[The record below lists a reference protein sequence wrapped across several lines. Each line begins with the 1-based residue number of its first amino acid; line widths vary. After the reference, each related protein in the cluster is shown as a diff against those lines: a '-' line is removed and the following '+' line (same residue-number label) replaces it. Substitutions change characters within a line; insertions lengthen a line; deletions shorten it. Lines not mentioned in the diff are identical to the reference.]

1 MNWIK
6 LLDEVS
12 NVEALLV
19 LVNDYLLQFPD
30 TYWSWIPRAARPG
43 LVAQAEDIHGWHRR
57 LAEAVEGSQAPNIR
71 LQDLS
76 VFFLRASARAHELE
90 GNGHR
95 PSNDRN
101 YSGTANGQD

>member
-12 NVEALLV
+12 TVEALLV

-30 TYWSWIPRAARPG
+30 TYWSWIPRSARPG
-43 LVAQAEDIHGWHRR
+43 LVARAEDIHGWHRR
-57 LAEAVEGSQAPNIR
+57 LVEALEESRAPNIR
-71 LQDLS
+71 LQDLG

-90 GNGHR
+90 GSGQR

-101 YSGTANGQD
+101 YTGTANGQD